1 MAKKRSPKKG
11 ANKSIGSVGNAKP
24 STRKKATDLKDFI
37 SVPKS
42 WEENKLLSILGKTG
56 FFLLGFVGGRFLEK
70 QFFKSS
76 DKEGIKKYIAPIL
89 TAGGGVY
96 AASRDNNI
104 IKFIGYGL
112 TTAGIVTA
120 ANNLLGKDITNL
132 DLKGIGLGDL
142 LSGKKELPVYKDPI
156 VLKLPPYTPSLPDL
170 NSNAEISSIDNSYEP
185 EINGIEDEFDNPLSG
200 SEDDTTFI

>member
-1 MAKKRSPKKG
+1 MAKNANSKKG
-11 ANKSIGSVGNAKP
+11 ANKSIGEVGNRQTN
-24 STRKKATDLKDFI
+24 SRKKVTSLKDFV

-42 WEENKLLSILGKTG
+42 WDENKLISILGKTG
-56 FFLLGFVGGRFLEK
+56 LFLLGFVGGRFLEK
-70 QFFKSS
+70 QFFKST
-76 DKEGIKKYIAPIL
+76 DKEGLKKYIAPIL
-89 TAGGGVY
+89 TAGGGIY
-96 AASRDNNI
+96 AASKENNI

-120 ANNLLGKDITNL
+120 ANNLLGRDITNL

-170 NSNAEISSIDNSYEP
+170 NSNSEISSIDNTYEP

-200 SEDDTTFI
+200 SEDETTFI